1 MKYQIVHLSFVK
13 IQTFIYVIVY
23 NELLP
28 YHLSM
33 NRHIP
38 ILKVELPSMI
48 TGQAHLHPNRHPR
61 FNVGIS
67 ENRSILRGKNIYVSI
82 KNLVVLTCEIFPFA
96 TKDSNCRKFGMA
108 D

>member
-13 IQTFIYVIVY
+13 IQTFIYVIVH

-38 ILKVELPSMI
+38 ILKVEFPSMI
-48 TGQAHLHPNRHPR
+48 TGQAQLHPNRHPR

-67 ENRSILRGKNIYVSI
+67 EKQKYFARKEYICIYKEPCSTDLRNISIRYQRQQL
-82 KNLVVLTCEIFPFA
+82 P
-96 TKDSNCRKFGMA
+96 
-108 D
+108 